1 MADNK
6 ELLAKNVPADEI
18 DDMEK
23 SFKKLGATN
32 IKRTENPDGTFNL
45 EGTFP
50 D

>member
-1 MADNK
+1 MAK

-18 DDMEK
+18 DDMVK
-23 SFKKLGATN
+23 AFSALGATN
-32 IKRTENPDGTFNL
+32 IKKIKNADGSFNL